1 MMPSSPGPTARAG
14 SASSRAALPE
24 LTAAAAETPSRCASS
39 RSSPATSGPCA
50 SWPPRTTRATRSASS
65 SLSVG
70 REWGMMRS
78 APAITSEIQEQSDR
92 LEGLRELDSRL
103 DAAEVRARPRQLQDR
118 QVLDVGLRHL
128 GFVRREPAQLRL
140 EHVGDVGG
148 AVRHEV

>member
-1 MMPSSPGPTARAG
+1 
-14 SASSRAALPE
+14 
-24 LTAAAAETPSRCASS
+24 
-39 RSSPATSGPCA
+39 A

-65 SLSVG
+65 LLRVG

-103 DAAEVRARPRQLQDR
+103 DAAKVRARPSELQDR
-118 QVLDVGLRHL
+118 QVLDVALRHL
-128 GFVRREPAQLRL
+128 GSVRRKPGQLRL

-148 AVRHEV
+148 AVRREVHRRGHFEEQEV